1 MAEPAGELPP
11 LAAEPPAIPEPAAE
25 PVAEPVLEPV
35 AQPAAPNQADDRIK
49 LLEDKLKA
57 LEDRQGLDVVTTALA
72 SVRNALL
79 KPESIYD
86 PWEASSLVEALV
98 RAARSS
104 AHEKADHY
112 AAILDEL
119 KGRSSVLSPSAHRK
133 LLLGLLGD
141 PVRAKVAKESSALL
155 KSIQREEPG
164 FQSRNSTRHFRRQR
178 PYIYSPGNCYRCGQP
193 GHFAR
198 ECGRGRGRGNSRR

>member
-1 MAEPAGELPP
+1 MLPFFVNP
-11 LAAEPPAIPEPAAE
+11 
-25 PVAEPVLEPV
+25 
-35 AQPAAPNQADDRIK
+35 QADDRFK

-57 LEDRQGLDVVTTALA
+57 LEDRQGGDVVTTALA

-86 PWEASSLVEALV
+86 PWETSSLVEALV

-104 AHEKADHY
+104 AHEKANHY

-119 KGRSSVLSPSAHRK
+119 KGRSNVLSPSAHRK

-164 FQSRNSTRHFRRQR
+164 FQSCNSTRQFRRQR
-178 PYIYSPGNCYRCGQP
+178 PYVYSPGNCFSCGQP

>member
-1 MAEPAGELPP
+1 M
-11 LAAEPPAIPEPAAE
+11 
-25 PVAEPVLEPV
+25 
-35 AQPAAPNQADDRIK
+35 
-49 LLEDKLKA
+49 KA
-57 LEDRQGLDVVTTALA
+57 LEDRQGGDVVTTALV

-86 PWEASSLVEALV
+86 PWETSSLVEALV

-104 AHEKADHY
+104 AHEKANHY

-119 KGRSSVLSPSAHRK
+119 KGRSNVLSPSTHRK

-164 FQSRNSTRHFRRQR
+164 FQSCNSTRQFRRQR
-178 PYIYSPGNCYRCGQP
+178 PYVYSPGNCFRCGQP
-193 GHFAR
+193 GYFAR
-198 ECGRGRGRGNSRR
+198 ECGCGRGRGNSRR